1 MQSGDLAIIGAR
13 LWGVDD
19 ARRGAT
25 ALLVRNGV
33 IESIGSDAE
42 ILAARPRGMA
52 TIDAG
57 GRSVI
62 PGIVD
67 SHIHL
72 IPGGLLLSQ
81 LDLRATPSRVAFMD
95 AIIACAGALQ
105 PGEWLLGGNWST
117 ESWPDV
123 SPPRRDW
130 IDAQTPNTPIY
141 LTRTDLHQAFVNS
154 AALALAG
161 IDRHGPRDPDGG
173 EIERDSATGEPT
185 GILKDAA
192 MQLVAARIP
201 TPTEAQIDAA
211 LTDSMRYLNRFGI
224 TGAHDMA
231 LPAHA
236 AAYARAHAAG
246 RLSLRIHAYWMQPD
260 WDACHNDVRHFPVHD
275 DWLRIA
281 GFKAFMDGSLG
292 SRTALMREPYADA
305 TDSSRHPRGLPM
317 DEAHPWQKLAGKV
330 DRADAAGF
338 QCAVHAIGDEANH
351 QLLNAY
357 ATIGLERVAA
367 RQHRVEHAQHLLRED
382 IVRFAQLGVIVS
394 MQPLHKHDDGF
405 WADAAIGT
413 ERAKSTYAF
422 RTLLESGARLIFGSD
437 WPVASPDPW
446 SAMRTAV
453 TGIVADG
460 RMWQPQESISFD
472 AAMRAYTRAPALVE
486 GAGASR
492 GFTGIG
498 ALADLAIVTHDLSA
512 VVATQLADVRVTHTI
527 VCGAVVYEA
536 QSP

>member
-1 MQSGDLAIIGAR
+1 MQSGDLAIIDAKLCGA
-13 LWGVDD
+13 GD
-19 ARRGAT
+19 ACRGAT
-25 ALLVRNGV
+25 ALLVRNGI
-33 IESIGSDAE
+33 IESIGSNAE
-42 ILAARPRGMA
+42 ILAAGPRGVA

-95 AIIACAGALQ
+95 AIIARAGALR

-117 ESWPDV
+117 ESWPDA
-123 SPPRRDW
+123 SPPRREWVDV
-130 IDAQTPNTPIY
+130 QTRHTPLY

-154 AALALAG
+154 AALAIAG
-161 IDRHGPRDPDGG
+161 IDRNGPADPDGG

-201 TPTEAQIDAA
+201 TPTEAQIDTA

-224 TGAHDMA
+224 TGVHDMA

-260 WDACHNDVRHFPVHD
+260 WDACHDAVLHFPVRD

-305 TDSSRHPRGLPM
+305 TASSRHPRGLPM
-317 DEAHPWQKLAGKV
+317 DEAHPWQKLAGKI
-330 DRADAAGF
+330 DRADAAGY

-351 QLLNAY
+351 QILNAY

-367 RQHRVEHAQHLLRED
+367 RRHRVEHAQHLLPED
-382 IVRFAQLGVIVS
+382 IARFAEFGVIVS

-405 WADAAIGT
+405 WAEVAIGPR
-413 ERAKSTYAF
+413 RAKTTYAF
-422 RTLLESGARLIFGSD
+422 RSLLDSGATLIFGSD

-446 SAMRTAV
+446 TAMRTAV

-460 RMWQPQESISFD
+460 RMWQPHESTSFD
-472 AAMRAYTRAPALVE
+472 AAMHAYTRAPALVE

-492 GFTGIG
+492 GFIG
-498 ALADLAIVTHDLSA
+498 VEATADLAILSRDLST
-512 VVATQLADVRVTHTI
+512 VAPTQLADVRATHTI
-527 VCGAVVYEA
+527 VNGTVVYEA
-536 QSP
+536 